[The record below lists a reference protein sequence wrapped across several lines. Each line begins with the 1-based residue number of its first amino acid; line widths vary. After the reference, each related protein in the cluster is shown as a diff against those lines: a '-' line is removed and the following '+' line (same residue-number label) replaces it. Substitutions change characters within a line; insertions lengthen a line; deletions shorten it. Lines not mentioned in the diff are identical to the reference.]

1 MTFIQ
6 AVISVFK
13 SYLPT
18 CLLVIGMVLLIVALF
33 LLFGF
38 KWALLSL
45 AICVIAIAILINREV

>member
-6 AVISVFK
+6 AIISVFK
-13 SYLPT
+13 NYLPT
-18 CLLVIGMVLLIVALF
+18 CVLIIGMILLVVALF

-45 AICVIAIAILINREV
+45 ALCVIAVAILINREV

>member
-6 AVISVFK
+6 AIISVFK
-13 SYLPT
+13 NYLPT
-18 CLLVIGMVLLIVALF
+18 CALIIGMILLVVALF

-45 AICVIAIAILINREV
+45 ALCVIAVAILINREV